1 MKEFDDDDLEFDE
14 EDIPD
19 VDLSDLDLTENDS
32 AKSQSK
38 ENVKTDDSEA
48 PFEKKEIDDM
58 IRTEAMKAL
67 DLEEDSKNIAPLV
80 HDDEVIKRPD
90 FLDSDEEDFGLGSK
104 EKSEHFGL
112 TVSKSTDIESAPE
125 VPEVPEEK
133 EESDGDGNDDP
144 DPVTKKPRKKLKIA
158 LLIIFAVLGLLIGC
172 GIFLAFT
179 KAGNRL
185 VIKMASGLIYDK
197 MGTNIDR
204 NKDTKEDTNVDHTGD
219 PTDDEVDVPEIDIK
233 EDGEDSGSGEIIN
246 PQSAAYV
253 KTYLLFGIEKIGGG
267 ANTDAIILMSINTH
281 DDTIKLTSIMRDTY
295 VDIPGAYSNKINS
308 VFAHGMMMEKSE
320 DRAAQEKRGA
330 ELLMTVIQNTF
341 NIEISGY
348 AYVDFKDFESVI
360 DVLGGIDLELG
371 SSEASYLNNT
381 NYISKWEN
389 RNVHAGMNH
398 LNGNQVLGYCRV
410 RKRATPDG
418 NGGTVSNDHGRT
430 LRHRKV
436 INAVIQQ
443 CKDMSYISLLPKLYE
458 CLGYIQSN
466 LTKEQIEQLLA
477 DVWEHKITKVQE
489 LKLPLDGTYWDSAL
503 EGKYNGKRNIYYTLV
518 MGSKREEN
526 IKQLHDFVFTGDYL
540 GEYSVE

>member
-1 MKEFDDDDLEFDE
+1 MKEFEDDDLEFDE

-19 VDLSDLDLTENDS
+19 VDLSDLDLTEDAS
-32 AKSQSK
+32 KKSK
-38 ENVKTDDSEA
+38 NNEKVNVDDSEA

-58 IRTEAMKAL
+58 IRSEAMKAL
-67 DLEEDSKNIAPLV
+67 DLEEDSKTIAPLMM
-80 HDDEVIKRPD
+80 DEEIPKRPD
-90 FLDSDEEDFGLGSK
+90 FLDDDEEDFGVETK
-104 EKSEHFGL
+104 ETSDHFGL

-125 VPEVPEEK
+125 VPAVPEEK
-133 EESDGDGNDDP
+133 EEPEGDGDDP

-158 LLIIFAVLGLLIGC
+158 LLIIFGVLGLLIGC
-172 GIFLAFT
+172 AIFLFFT
-179 KAGNRL
+179 KSGNRL

-197 MGTNIDR
+197 MGTNIGKNSDV
-204 NKDTKEDTNVDHTGD
+204 NDNSGVNQTGD
-219 PTDDEVDVPEIDIK
+219 PTDEEVDIPEIDIK
-233 EDGEDSGSGEIIN
+233 EDGEDSGSGETVA

-267 ANTDAIILMSINTH
+267 ANTDAIILMSVNTH

-295 VDIPGAYSNKINS
+295 VDIPGAYPNKINS

-330 ELLMTVIQNTF
+330 DLLVTVIQNTF

-360 DVLGGIDLELG
+360 DILGGIDIELG
-371 SSEASYLNNT
+371 SSEASYLNST

-389 RNVHAGMNH
+389 RDVHAGLNH

-418 NGGTVSNDHGRT
+418 NGGTVSNDTGRT

-458 CLGYIQSN
+458 CLGYVQSN

-477 DVWEHKITKVQE
+477 DVWEHKITTVQQ

-503 EGKYNGKRNIYYTLV
+503 KGQYNGKRNIYYTLV